1 MVPKAERQNLGWH
14 GPLVPWWHGG
24 MVARGHGAMV
34 PNPLLVPW
42 SHGAKSSVLGGRAWG
57 LKAGT
62 LLPTP
67 PYDLF
72 SSLECANRTMD
83 ASNGCQG
90 PL

>member
-42 SHGAKSSVLGGRAWG
+42 SHGAKSLLLGGQAPCLNSHLSG
-57 LKAGT
+57 
-62 LLPTP
+62 LLPP
-67 PYDLF
+67 LMVPKNDGENHF
-72 SSLECANRTMD
+72 SHHSPGVQVGRA
-83 ASNGCQG
+83 
-90 PL
+90 